1 MRIARLGCLEHTCAR
16 RFGNHWLLLR
26 LIITGCRWERPA
38 MDHKG
43 DEYWGTLLLAMAQG
57 ARQDGDL
64 VTADVL
70 FAEAMRY

>member
-1 MRIARLGCLEHTCAR
+1 
-16 RFGNHWLLLR
+16 
-26 LIITGCRWERPA
+26 
-38 MDHKG
+38 MDHKA
-43 DEYWGTLLLAMAQG
+43 DEYWGTLLLAMAQD